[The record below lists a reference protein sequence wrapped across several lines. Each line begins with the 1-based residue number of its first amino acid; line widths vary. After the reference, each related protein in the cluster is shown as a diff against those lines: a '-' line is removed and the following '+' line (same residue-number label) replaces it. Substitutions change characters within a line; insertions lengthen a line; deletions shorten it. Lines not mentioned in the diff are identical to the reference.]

1 MNAMGANATPMQY
14 SEVAT
19 ALRQHTVDGLDSPAP
34 AAVTEKFYETNKYLS
49 LTGHVFTGVIYLMSL
64 KRFSGMPADLQKIIA
79 DAAKVG
85 ADTETELY
93 NKFDEQSLVVL
104 AKDHGMQIDKVDR
117 EKFRARTKPVLDRYQ
132 DRVGKGLIDQ
142 VAKLGA

>member
-1 MNAMGANATPMQY
+1 
-14 SEVAT
+14 
-19 ALRQHTVDGLDSPAP
+19 
-34 AAVTEKFYETNKYLS
+34 
-49 LTGHVFTGVIYLMSL
+49 MSM
-64 KRFSGMPADLQKIIA
+64 KRFSGMPADLQKIVT

-93 NKFDEQSLVVL
+93 NKFDDQSLVVL

-117 EKFRARTKPVLDRYQ
+117 ETFRARMKPVFDRYQ
-132 DRVGKGLIDQ
+132 DRVGKNLIDQ

>member
-49 LTGHVFTGVIYLMSL
+49 LTGHVFTGVIYLMSM
-64 KRFSGMPADLQKIIA
+64 KRFQSMSAEHQKIIA

-117 EKFRARTKPVLDRYQ
+117 EKFRARMQPVFDRFQ
-132 DRVGKGLIDQ
+132 DRVGKSLIDT
-142 VAKLGA
+142 VRGMGA